1 MSPGGGVDGCTEAR
15 LRRRFCIVVFLDEA
29 LEAYL
34 AESAQPTY
42 LVHTAPKLHQMCR
55 QPATAGALTQR
66 RGGELSAVTAQRP
79 PRDGRS
85 PGTKPAT
92 KEAFPAKL
100 RSRLLATTG
109 PLSARRVQ
117 ASWKSFSLF
126 FGGILA
132 VAQCSPATN
141 RAPIHS
147 VVRPPVAFPPRQRES
162 GGKRPHKCHG
172 ESGCRGTG
180 APRRVERVI
189 DVDLEPDSGRRHR
202 CRRAA

>member
-1 MSPGGGVDGCTEAR
+1 MTCR
-15 LRRRFCIVVFLDEA
+15 L
-29 LEAYL
+29 
-34 AESAQPTY
+34 S
-42 LVHTAPKLHQMCR
+42 
-55 QPATAGALTQR
+55 
-66 RGGELSAVTAQRP
+66 P
-79 PRDGRS
+79 PRGLRETDGVR
-85 PGTKPAT
+85 GAKPAT
-92 KEAFPAKL
+92 KEAFPTKH
-100 RSRLLATTG
+100 RSRRLATTG

-147 VVRPPVAFPPRQRES
+147 VVRPPVAFPPGQRES

-189 DVDLEPDSGRRHR
+189 DVDLEPKQWSAPALPSNGVAKQRTAPTPWGRWAT
-202 CRRAA
+202 RRRGLRTSRPGLRPRRP